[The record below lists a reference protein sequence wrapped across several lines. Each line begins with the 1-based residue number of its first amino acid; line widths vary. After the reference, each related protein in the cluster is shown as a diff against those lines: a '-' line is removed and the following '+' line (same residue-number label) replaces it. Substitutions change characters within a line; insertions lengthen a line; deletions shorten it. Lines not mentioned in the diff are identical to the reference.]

1 MILKARRYIMAQINI
16 RIDDELKE
24 KAEVFLDELGFTF
37 SSAFNV
43 FIKQAIRERRI
54 PFDIDL
60 RSLYPS
66 GDYQLTKAE
75 LILRADEM
83 ERGANVLIN
92 ELIEVQEDD

>member
-1 MILKARRYIMAQINI
+1 MAQINI

-24 KAEVFLDELGFTF
+24 RAEIFLDELGFTF

-75 LILRADEM
+75 LVLRAAEM
-83 ERGANVLIN
+83 ESGSNVVIN
-92 ELIEVQEDD
+92 ELIEEQEND

>member
-1 MILKARRYIMAQINI
+1 MAQINI
-16 RIDDELKE
+16 RLDDDLKNI
-24 KAEVFLDELGFTF
+24 AEIFLSELGFTF

-75 LILRADEM
+75 LVLRAAEM
-83 ERGANVLIN
+83 DKGVNIVVHD
-92 ELIEVQEDD
+92 LIEDSDDD

>member
-1 MILKARRYIMAQINI
+1 MAQINI

>member
-1 MILKARRYIMAQINI
+1 MAQVNI
-16 RIDDELKE
+16 RIDDDLKE
-24 KAEVFLDELGFTF
+24 KAEIFLNELGFTF

-75 LILRADEM
+75 LVLRAAEM
-83 ERGANVLIN
+83 ESGSNVVIN
-92 ELIEVQEDD
+92 ELIQEQEND

>member
-1 MILKARRYIMAQINI
+1 MGQINI

-24 KAEVFLDELGFTF
+24 KAEIFLDELGFTF

-43 FIKQAIRERRI
+43 FIKQALRERRI

-83 ERGANVLIN
+83 ERGANIVIN
-92 ELIEVQEDD
+92 ELVEVGDDD

>member
-1 MILKARRYIMAQINI
+1 MAQINI
-16 RIDDELKE
+16 RIDDNLKNI
-24 KAEVFLDELGFTF
+24 AEIFLNELGFTF

-43 FIKQAIRERRI
+43 FIKQALRERRI

-75 LILRADEM
+75 LVLRAAEM
-83 ERGANVLIN
+83 DKGINVVVH
-92 ELIEVQEDD
+92 ELIEDSDDD

>member
-1 MILKARRYIMAQINI
+1 MILKARGYIMAQINI

>member
-1 MILKARRYIMAQINI
+1 MAQINI

-24 KAEVFLDELGFTF
+24 KAEIFLDELGFTF

-75 LILRADEM
+75 LVLRAAEM
-83 ERGANVLIN
+83 ENGSNVVIN
-92 ELIEVQEDD
+92 ELIEDQDDD

>member
-1 MILKARRYIMAQINI
+1 MAQVNI

-24 KAEVFLDELGFTF
+24 KAEVFLDEPGFTF

-43 FIKQAIRERRI
+43 FIKQAMRERRI

-75 LILRADEM
+75 LILRACEM
-83 ERGANVLIN
+83 ERGANIEIH
-92 ELIEVQEDD
+92 ELIEEQDD

>member
-1 MILKARRYIMAQINI
+1 MAQINI
-16 RIDDELKE
+16 RIEDELKE
-24 KAEVFLDELGFTF
+24 KAEIFLDELGFTF

-75 LILRADEM
+75 LVLRAAEM
-83 ERGANVLIN
+83 ESGSNVVIN
-92 ELIEVQEDD
+92 ELIEEEKDD

>member
-1 MILKARRYIMAQINI
+1 MAQINI

-24 KAEVFLDELGFTF
+24 NAEIFLDELGFTF

-43 FIKQAIRERRI
+43 FLKQAIRERRI

-66 GDYQLTKAE
+66 GDYQTTKAE
-75 LILRADEM
+75 LILRAAEM
-83 ERGANVLIN
+83 KRNTNTVIR
-92 ELIEVQEDD
+92 ELIEVDDDD

>member
-1 MILKARRYIMAQINI
+1 MAQINI
-16 RIDDELKE
+16 RIEDELKE
-24 KAEVFLDELGFTF
+24 KAEIFLEELGFTF

-75 LILRADEM
+75 LVLRAAEM
-83 ERGANVLIN
+83 ESGSNVVIN
-92 ELIEVQEDD
+92 ELIEEQEND

>member
-1 MILKARRYIMAQINI
+1 MAQINI
-16 RIDDELKE
+16 RIDDELKD

-37 SSAFNV
+37 SSIFNV
-43 FIKQAIRERRI
+43 FIKQAMRERRI

-75 LILRADEM
+75 LVLRAAEM
-83 ERGANVLIN
+83 ESGSNVVIN
-92 ELIEVQEDD
+92 ELIEEQEND